1 MVGERTEAKGYQSG
15 TVYVSGISQREVGG
29 GVCQVASTIYVAA
42 LYANLEI
49 VDRTEHMY
57 LVSYVPYGMDA
68 TVYWGSVD
76 FVFRNN
82 TDYPIMIYANTNNN
96 YVNVSLMGT
105 DVTGNTVEMDY
116 LILSTTP
123 WEEVIVEDE
132 TKTRDLV
139 STMRSRARPPI
150 PVTASTPIAPSRT
163 LRATCLS
170 TVQEAQSNYAVSN
183 RIITVGAGTN
193 LDTAAGSTDSF
204 VPVEIPEEDLT
215 SDGQPITVT
224 EEDLAGDV

>member
-1 MVGERTEAKGYQSG
+1 MSAASASG
-15 TVYVSGISQREVGG
+15 RSAG

-132 TKTRDLV
+132 TK
-139 STMRSRARPPI
+139 
-150 PVTASTPIAPSRT
+150 PVGYYEVTGATPYTGYRINTYRT
-163 LRATCLS
+163 VKDPEGNVLS